1 MVKRKPE
8 GIDSLIKVEQVGLN
22 DITLIDFFVAFSLL
36 NTIQTENAEQDAS
49 RAYDRA
55 EALIRERFLRS

>member
-8 GIDSLIKVEQVGLN
+8 GIDSLIKVDEISLN

-36 NTIQTENAEQDAS
+36 NTIQTENAEQDAR

-55 EALIRERFLRS
+55 EALVRERFLRQ